1 MTRIATMTLDAIG
14 IARPGDTGQRFARA
28 TLALRRASGFTIF
41 TGGLI
46 VLASQALTRLAGG

>member
-14 IARPGDTGQRFARA
+14 IAHTGDAGQRFARA
-28 TLALRRASGFTIF
+28 TLALRRASGFAIF